1 MKDVEIRG
9 VMRQRSVKCKDMSQI
24 KLFCIVSFRSR
35 SLEYTNRIQLARSI
49 SLIERTSNKHTGM
62 AD

>member
-1 MKDVEIRG
+1 MG
-9 VMRQRSVKCKDMSQI
+9 QSSVKCKEMRQI

-35 SLEYTNRIQLARSI
+35 SLEYTNGIQLAWCV
-49 SLIERTSNKHTGM
+49 SLIERTSNKHTGT